1 MWEVRRMNAF
11 LIMLILLAIFA
22 GGYCIMDKIDRI
34 LFCSF
39 HGEPSKYQQRPSCI
53 MLPDSLSDEDLIRSI
68 RRFSAQHEHS
78 IMILRE
84 SLPDDGGNNS

>member
-11 LIMLILLAIFA
+11 LIILIMLAIFA

-34 LFCSF
+34 LSCSF
-39 HGEPSKYQQRPSCI
+39 HGESLEYQQRPSCM
-53 MLPDSLSDEDLIRSI
+53 MLPDSLSDEELIRSI

-84 SLPDDGGNNS
+84 SLPDDGGNDT

>member
-1 MWEVRRMNAF
+1 MWEVRRMHTF
-11 LIMLILLAIFA
+11 FIILIILAIFA

-34 LFCSF
+34 LSCSF
-39 HGEPSKYQQRPSCI
+39 HGESLEYQQRPSCM

-68 RRFSAQHEHS
+68 RRFSAQHGHS

-84 SLPDDGGNNS
+84 SLPDDGGNVG

>member
-39 HGEPSKYQQRPSCI
+39 HGEPLEYQQRPSCM
-53 MLPDSLSDEDLIRSI
+53 MLPDSLSDEELIRTI
-68 RRFSAQHEHS
+68 RHFSAQHGHS
-78 IMILRE
+78 IMILRR
-84 SLPDDGGNNS
+84 SLPDDGGNNT